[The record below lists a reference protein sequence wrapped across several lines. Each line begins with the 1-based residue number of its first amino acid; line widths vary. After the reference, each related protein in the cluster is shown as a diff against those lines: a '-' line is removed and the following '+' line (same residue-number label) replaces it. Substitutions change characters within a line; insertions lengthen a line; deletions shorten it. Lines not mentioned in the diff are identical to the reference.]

1 MGTDWGM
8 WPALAALQYG
18 DDIIDSS
25 LSNVYILKLS
35 SSTVGGQDG
44 LLLSL
49 SLQLSSRVR
58 LN

>member
-25 LSNVYILKLS
+25 LSNVYILS